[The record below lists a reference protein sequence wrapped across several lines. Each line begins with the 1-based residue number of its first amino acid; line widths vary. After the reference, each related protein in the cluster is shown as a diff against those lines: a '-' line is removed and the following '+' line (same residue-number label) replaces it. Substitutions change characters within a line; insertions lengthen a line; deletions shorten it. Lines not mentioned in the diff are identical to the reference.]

1 MQLLIDVLGWIGS
14 IEVIAAYG
22 LNSYQK
28 IKSDSV
34 LFQVLNLTG
43 GVFLIINTVYY
54 GAYPS
59 TFINVVWVLIAI
71 PALIGI
77 YKRRK
82 SASSIADR

>member
-59 TFINVVWVLIAI
+59 TFINVVWVLIALTSLAR
-71 PALIGI
+71 AL
-77 YKRRK
+77 KK
-82 SASSIADR
+82 SN